1 MLAFHCLLSSC
12 WPQALAH
19 VIKRLLVAFYS
30 KGMLIMMMAEVE
42 RGWGWGVGAKAEF
55 ALRPCGMGKG
65 CYVLM
70 TLTFELLRLL
80 DTAAAGWLHTRPG
93 VSLKYALSDR
103 GVAATLPSKS
113 LLSQWKPL
121 WALGEWLTQIVQGL
135 LARASIWYGTTRL
148 CGQLT
153 DRALLLLGPPRSS
166 TEDPRMGYS
175 SQSYRHCHYH
185 HHHHV
190 LLLLSSVTIS
200 PSLSSLVKYVPTPQR
215 KYLHKAYSL
224 SIACISV

>member
-12 WPQALAH
+12 WPQALGH

-113 LLSQWKPL
+113 LLSSVEASLGPRWVTDTDCTGSTGQSQHLVWDDTPL
-121 WALGEWLTQIVQGL
+121 RPVDGPCPPPAWSSTVLH
-135 LARASIWYGTTRL
+135 
-148 CGQLT
+148 
-153 DRALLLLGPPRSS
+153 GPPRRIHAWG
-166 TEDPRMGYS
+166 T
-175 SQSYRHCHYH
+175 H
-185 HHHHV
+185 HNPT
-190 LLLLSSVTIS
+190 VTATITTTTTTFS
-200 PSLSSLVKYVPTPQR
+200 FSSLQSLYPPPYPPLWNMYPR
-215 KYLHKAYSL
+215 HKENTYIKHTAW
-224 SIACISV
+224 A

>member
-113 LLSQWKPL
+113 LLSSVEASLGPRWVTDTDCTGSTGQSQHLVWDDTPL
-121 WALGEWLTQIVQGL
+121 RPVDGPCPPPAWSSTVLHGGSTHGVLITIL
-135 LARASIWYGTTRL
+135 PSLPLSPP
-148 CGQLT
+148 
-153 DRALLLLGPPRSS
+153 PPRSPS
-166 TEDPRMGYS
+166 PLF
-175 SQSYRHCHYH
+175 RHYIPLPILPCEICTHA
-185 HHHHV
+185 
-190 LLLLSSVTIS
+190 TKKI
-200 PSLSSLVKYVPTPQR
+200 PT
-215 KYLHKAYSL
+215 
-224 SIACISV
+224 